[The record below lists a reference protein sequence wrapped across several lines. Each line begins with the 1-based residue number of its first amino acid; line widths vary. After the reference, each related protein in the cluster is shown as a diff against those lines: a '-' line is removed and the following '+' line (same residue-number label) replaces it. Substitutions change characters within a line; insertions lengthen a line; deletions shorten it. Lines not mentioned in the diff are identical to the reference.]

1 MHSGKQSR
9 PIHIQRTFPASTDAV
24 EQGLEEVMQ
33 ALQESAVDC
42 GDLDEIRLA
51 LREALNNAV
60 LHGSGQNSSK
70 KVHLTCRCDDQEGLL
85 LTVRDEGP
93 GFDPNKVPDPT
104 HPENIERLSGRGVFM
119 IRELMDQVDFQD
131 QGREIQMRRRPA
143 ASPRNDEGKQS

>member
-1 MHSGKQSR
+1 M
-9 PIHIQRTFPASTDAV
+9 PASTDAV
-24 EQGLEEVMQ
+24 EQGLEDVMQ

-60 LHGSGQNSSK
+60 LHGSGQNPDK

-85 LTVRDEGP
+85 LSVRDEGP
-93 GFDPNKVPDPT
+93 GFDPHKVPDPT

-143 ASPRNDEGKQS
+143 SSRRSEGDKQG